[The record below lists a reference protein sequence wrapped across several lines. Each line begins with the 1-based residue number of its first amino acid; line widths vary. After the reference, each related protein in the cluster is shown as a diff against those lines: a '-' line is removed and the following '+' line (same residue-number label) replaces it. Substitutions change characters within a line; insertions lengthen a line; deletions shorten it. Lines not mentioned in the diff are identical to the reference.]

1 MENQANIVREIR
13 EIVEDNKVQIIK
25 EGDRVFST
33 KNLNEIRP
41 HKDVA
46 AKVVFSDL
54 SSIVEIVKREYTRF
68 TCPLYINIENEK
80 TVFVLT
86 SLDSEKDRE
95 IPYAAEA
102 ESSKFRFGSQYDY
115 ENFVISIRSLF
126 AQSEDTQN
134 LLELLRKVS
143 NVESVEMEDDGVT
156 QKVTAQQGAM
166 LARDIKVSPIRKL
179 APFRTFLEVEQPASE
194 FLFRVSKENTF
205 ALYEADGGAW
215 KIKAKNNIR
224 KFFEEALSVLI
235 DNGTVIILG

>member
-205 ALYEADGGAW
+205 ALYEADEGAW